1 MELALV
7 LIIPALASGLSVSQL
22 GRRFAAQI
30 TLCSSAVV
38 LALAAVVSG
47 EAARMGRV
55 DALGEWLTC
64 DGLGGLVLLLV
75 AFVGFTAALFSWG
88 YIRRRAEHESPR
100 KEQNYY
106 GLYNLFVMSMLATP
120 VLANVALMWVAVELT
135 TLLSAFLVGFEDTP
149 EALEAAWKYVMLTT
163 LGAVL
168 ALLGFLILYWGSRVA
183 GYEPFTWVGLVE
195 AAPQMPAALLW
206 PAFLLILVG
215 FGTKVGLVP
224 MHTWLPDAHSQ
235 APAPI
240 CALLSGVETTTVLYV
255 ILRLFPVIGVAP
267 GLDAR
272 PWFIGFGL
280 VSVGIAALLLIY
292 VRDFKRLFAFSTVE
306 HMGIILVAAG
316 LGGAEAHLG
325 AAYQM
330 TGHAIAKSFCF
341 FAAGVAVIAA
351 GTQEIAAVRGLVR
364 SSTLATVALV
374 AGGIAIAGAP
384 PFAIFVSEFLILKA
398 GIASGHYI
406 TVGLLGLFVVI
417 AFCAVMLH
425 INRMAFGV
433 PGHDAWSITGSS
445 PLGTASGDGPTVAVS
460 SSLGAIAAP
469 PLSCKATLAVA
480 AIPLIVIGIYV
491 PAPLQNLLT
500 AAARAM
506 GG

>member
-1 MELALV
+1 MELAAILV
-7 LIIPALASGLSVSQL
+7 IPALASLLSLSRL
-22 GRRFAAQI
+22 GHRFAAPI
-30 TLCSSAVV
+30 TLCASAAVF
-38 LALAAVVSG
+38 LLAAAVAVR
-47 EAARMGRV
+47 AARIGRV
-55 DALGEWLTC
+55 DALAQSLTC
-64 DGLGGLVLLLV
+64 DGLSGLVLLLV
-75 AFVGFTAALFSWG
+75 AFVGLTAALFSWG
-88 YIRRRAEHESPR
+88 YIHNRVERGSGR
-100 KEQNYY
+100 KEQHYY

-120 VLANVALMWVAVELT
+120 VLANVALMWIAVELT

-149 EALEAAWKYVMLTT
+149 EALEAAWKYVVLTT
-163 LGAVL
+163 LGALL
-168 ALLGFLILYWGSRVA
+168 ALLGFLILYWGSHVA
-183 GYEPFTWVGLVE
+183 GIEPFTWIGLDE
-195 AAPQMPAALLW
+195 AASHMPPALLW

-235 APAPI
+235 APASI

-255 ILRLFPVIGVAP
+255 ILRLFPVVGAAP

-280 VSVGIAALLLIY
+280 VSVGIATLLLIH

-341 FAAGVAVIAA
+341 FAAGVTVIAA
-351 GTQEIAAVRGLVR
+351 GTQEIAGVRGLVR
-364 SSTLATVALV
+364 SSPLAALALV

-384 PFAIFVSEFLILKA
+384 PFAVFVSEFLIFKA
-398 GIASGHYI
+398 GIASGQYL
-406 TVGLLGLFVVI
+406 TVGLLALFVAI

-433 PGHDAWSITGSS
+433 SGHH
-445 PLGTASGDGPTVAVS
+445 
-460 SSLGAIAAP
+460 AAP
-469 PLSCKATLAVA
+469 AVPLSCKATLALA

-491 PAPLQNLLT
+491 PGPLQSLLR
-500 AAARAM
+500 AAAAAM